1 MTATGLDAVRSRSA
15 SRATW
20 AGCVRRVAC
29 GCLCVGRCAPHARR
43 LPPSPPPLLFSS
55 CAAPWPR
62 IRDPRA
68 PCFPPRSSPEAQ
80 ALRDW
85 QVRQQGGGETLASLS
100 FSFPWV
106 NEFRLFF
113 FFLLREKREEGRPPG
128 QRPSN
133 APCAMGAGEADAS
146 PPAMVRRRQ
155 TRLSGETPRGAAL
168 GGGACGGRARTCE
181 RQRPCSRAAPRLLA
195 RHPPARAQGTQ
206 AVVSRLPPTR
216 VAPSDGWT
224 PPSSLVLLPS
234 PLPLSVPPAPNLAV
248 ARPLVHASPCAAL
261 PAPARAHPLHTH
273 THLTRRNPPPRP
285 RTNSGWSGRTAWP
298 RPCLA
303 AWPT

>member
-1 MTATGLDAVRSRSA
+1 MPCAPAPLRAPPGLA
-15 SRATW
+15 
-20 AGCVRRVAC
+20 AC
-29 GCLCVGRCAPHARR
+29 GALRADASALAAAPLTRAA
-43 LPPSPPPLLFSS
+43 SPPPPRRSS
-55 CAAPWPR
+55 SPR
-62 IRDPRA
+62 ARPLGLASETPARLASPRA
-68 PCFPPRSSPEAQ
+68 PHLRRKRS
-80 ALRDW
+80 
-85 QVRQQGGGETLASLS
+85 ETGTSGRAAGKPWLS
-100 FSFPWV
+100 FLFFPV
-106 NEFRLFF
+106 GTQFRLFF
-113 FFLLREKREEGRPPG
+113 FFILRGKRARGEAPG

-206 AVVSRLPPTR
+206 AAVSRLPPTR